1 VAVTVRYPDGRTD
14 AARQDV
20 ELPTV
25 DATELDPAP
34 GLSFLTE
41 APARIVVE
49 LDEADER
56 AGDDSVPTRTGR
68 RWPTLTVGSVVP
80 FEPAGFSERE
90 SEARLEGVTGASDL
104 RALVVAERRGNDR
117 DAVTTGEPLM
127 PTAAVLARMDCR
139 VVVEAAIPVYDV
151 TSPEEAIRIAISKT
165 GGMLNPDLSYV
176 EISMGSRTSPDGEEL
191 PPAFIA
197 ADEALVALELEM
209 TVFNVEREEH
219 ASRIARKEIGQRL
232 ENVPLKVL
240 SVERVEGDDA
250 GESESEPEPES
261 DSASD
266 ADAPAEGSDGDGED
280 LIPEFDDLVEDG

>member
-1 VAVTVRYPDGRTD
+1 
-14 AARQDV
+14 
-20 ELPTV
+20 
-25 DATELDPAP
+25 
-34 GLSFLTE
+34 
-41 APARIVVE
+41 
-49 LDEADER
+49 
-56 AGDDSVPTRTGR
+56 
-68 RWPTLTVGSVVP
+68 
-80 FEPAGFSERE
+80 
-90 SEARLEGVTGASDL
+90 
-104 RALVVAERRGNDR
+104 
-117 DAVTTGEPLM
+117 
-127 PTAAVLARMDCR
+127 MDCR

-151 TSPEEAIRIAISKT
+151 TTPEEAIRIAISKT

-240 SVERVEGDDA
+240 SVQPVDDDD
-250 GESESEPEPES
+250 E
-261 DSASD
+261 D
-266 ADAPAEGSDGDGED
+266 AADQSGTDAPEDDPAADEGGDD